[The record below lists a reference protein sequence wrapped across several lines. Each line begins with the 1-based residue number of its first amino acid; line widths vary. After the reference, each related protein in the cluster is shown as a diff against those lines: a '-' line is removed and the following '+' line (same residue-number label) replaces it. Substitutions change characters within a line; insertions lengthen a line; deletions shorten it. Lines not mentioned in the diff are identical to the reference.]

1 MSSARRFLPLAFLV
15 ICLVALGTVVALNR
29 ARAREVDRL
38 TALMADPPA
47 PDATSPTGYAGGTR
61 VLLAPGHN
69 NESYQWIA
77 QTQAM
82 LATGQ
87 WRVRQAEY
95 DNAPGG
101 RPVYSPSPYRWWLAT
116 VARVC
121 HGSTDLPLGAA
132 VERGALWA
140 DPLLQLLLVAL
151 GAVLVAFRFGAWP
164 AAGFAVAAATLYPF
178 GGTFLPGGPDDIGL
192 ALVLAI
198 GGGLILLAGVLPS
211 PDRPDHPRR
220 WFVAAG
226 VLGGLGLWVNV
237 GITVPLVVAV
247 GLGGLAGEWLVRR
260 TSQVLPWRA
269 WGLTGAATSALA
281 WLVEYAPGHLSWWP
295 PRLTENHL
303 YYALAWWGGAEL
315 LARAA
320 TRLRGT
326 APGGSGKRR
335 WLTIIAAAVAFLLP
349 VGILLTTDSKGFL
362 TPDTFARRLSPLD
375 EAGEAANVFKWM
387 VAADSPGRALALV
400 LPLALLIPAG
410 IQLFRRATDPVR
422 RRALAV
428 VIVPT
433 LVALV
438 FAIGRVSW
446 WSPLDGTLLAVLVV
460 LLADRSAGH
469 GAKRAWPVLVALP
482 GIFLLAPR
490 APGEPSTQLRAELA
504 ERDFAH
510 WLARHAGETGAIV
523 LAPPNLTVSLY
534 YHGGQRGLGTP
545 YRENDAGF
553 LAAVRLA
560 GATTADEAQALM
572 SQRQVTHIAIPP
584 WDAFLDEYARLAS
597 GRPEHSLME
606 LLHRWLPHRWLRPV
620 AYYLPT
626 GTPWEEPLVVFEA
639 VDLQDGATALSRL
652 AEYFLDLGNMRMA
665 ALAGRSLTENYG
677 SDLGARIAQAR
688 VEIARRDG
696 AALTRS
702 LDAIETA
709 LKEGSDEALAWD
721 RRVSLALVLA
731 EGNRVGP
738 ARTQVQRCLE
748 LMGAPELRS
757 LSEPTLFRFLTLCQ
771 ALGLEVDPDL
781 LGIARGL
788 LPPKMRGQI

>member
-1 MSSARRFLPLAFLV
+1 MSSARRFLPLAFVV

-47 PDATSPTGYAGGTR
+47 PDATSPTGYAGGMR

-82 LATGQ
+82 LAAGQ

-95 DNAPGG
+95 DNAPAG
-101 RPVYSPSPYRWWLAT
+101 RPVYSPSPYRWWLAA

-121 HGSTDLPLGAA
+121 QGSTGLPLGAA

-140 DPLLQLLLVAL
+140 DPVLQLLLVAL
-151 GAVLVAFRFGAWP
+151 GSILVAMRFGAWP
-164 AAGFAVAAATLYPF
+164 AAGFAMAAATLYPF

-192 ALVLAI
+192 ALLLAI
-198 GGGLILLAGVLPS
+198 GGGLVLLAGALPP
-211 PDRPDHPRR
+211 PDRPGNPRR
-220 WFVAAG
+220 WFIAAG

-237 GITVPLVVAV
+237 GMTVPLLLAV
-247 GLGGLAGEWLVRR
+247 GLGGIAGEWLVRR
-260 TSQVLPWRA
+260 TAPALPWRA
-269 WGLTGAATSALA
+269 WGLAGAVTSALA
-281 WLVEYAPGHLSWWP
+281 WLVEYAPAHLSWWP

-320 TRLRGT
+320 TRLRGPV
-326 APGGSGKRR
+326 AGGPGKLG
-335 WLTIIAAAVAFLLP
+335 WATTIVAAVVFLGP
-349 VGILLTTDSKGFL
+349 AVILLATDSKGFL
-362 TPDTFARRLSPLD
+362 APDTFALRLSPLD
-375 EAGEAANVFKWM
+375 EAREAPNVFKWM
-387 VAADSPGRALALV
+387 AAADSPGRALALV

-410 IQLFRRATDPVR
+410 IQLARRATDPAR

-428 VIVPT
+428 VTVPAI
-433 LVALV
+433 VALG
-438 FAIGRVSW
+438 FAIGRISW
-446 WSPLDGTLLAVLVV
+446 WSPLDGTMLAVLVV

-469 GAKRAWPVLVALP
+469 WSKRTWPVLAMLP

-490 APGEPSTQLRAELA
+490 APGEPSTRLRADLA

-510 WLARHAGETGAIV
+510 WLARHAGETGAIA

-545 YRENDAGF
+545 YRDNDAGF

-560 GATTADEAQALM
+560 GATTADEAQALV
-572 SQRQVTHIAIPP
+572 SQRQVTHIVIPP

-626 GTPWEEPLVVFEA
+626 DAPWEEPLVVFEA

-665 ALAGRSLTENYG
+665 ALAARSLGENYG

-702 LDAIETA
+702 LDAIEIA

-731 EGNRVGP
+731 EGGRTGP
-738 ARTQVQRCLE
+738 ARNQVQRCLE
-748 LMGAPELRS
+748 LMGEPELRS
-757 LSEPTLFRFLTLCQ
+757 LSEPSLFRFLTLCH
-771 ALGLEVDPDL
+771 AFGIEVDAEL

-788 LPPKMRGQI
+788 LPPTMRGKI